1 MKVFALH
8 SKTQQFRITIF
19 LAAAVAVAL
28 PASGQ
33 ITLDANFDSGSLC
46 LIASDACDDNGV
58 ASSVSGNIVTLI
70 GRDNFNAGDWKWLYF
85 RASGVAGQAVQFR
98 IGDDFSTGGSNLNNH
113 AMVYSYDQETWRFF
127 DNNQRQSSL
136 VRYSFSNNAA
146 FTQNEVYVAYGLP
159 YPTSRV
165 DDKVAEWAA
174 TPYVAPLTSGFGS
187 LIIGQSPGGIDDI
200 GRSTAGQNL
209 YGFQITDEAYTAA
222 KQKIVLL
229 GGTHANETVGNW
241 TLEGLVD
248 FLVSDDLRAA
258 QLRQRAEF
266 YVYPM
271 SNPDGRY
278 AGMNRT
284 TVQVQNEDPNRVWDS
299 ASNYN
304 GQTDIR
310 AIGQSMRFDTGG
322 DVDYFVDFHSTV
334 NKNEAPYHF
343 GYILGSMQ
351 SPPFWQAV
359 LDREPELI
367 TQGASLIDFTGAKF
381 GRDELGAE
389 VSFTFET
396 QFMPGEN
403 TDRYQTLGENFGLAW
418 WDTLVNP
425 GDLNFDGVIDT
436 ADYLILATNAE
447 TDLDGLSPFE
457 AYAAGDL
464 NGDGRNSIEDFLEFK
479 SAYIALHGPA
489 AFAAMLQG
497 VPEPSVYC
505 SLSATF
511 VLLTAAP
518 IRKASADPFN
528 KTRLITGD

>member
-1 MKVFALH
+1 MTPLL
-8 SKTQQFRITIF
+8 R
-19 LAAAVAVAL
+19 LAVILAVAL
-28 PASGQ
+28 IVAPSAYGQ
-33 ITLDANFDSGSLC
+33 ITLDADFDSGSLC

-58 ASSVSGNIVTLI
+58 ASSVSGNTVTLV
-70 GRDNFNAGDWKWLYF
+70 GRDNFNAGDWKWVYF
-85 RASGVAGQAVQFR
+85 RASGVSGQAVQFR
-98 IGDDFSTGGSNLNNH
+98 IGDDFTTGGSNLNNH
-113 AMVYSYDQETWRFF
+113 AMVYSYDQQTWHFF

-136 VRYSFSNNAA
+136 GRYSFSNNTA

-165 DDKVAEWAA
+165 DDKVAEWDA

-187 LIIGQSPGGIDDI
+187 LVIGQSPGGIDDI
-200 GRSTAGQNL
+200 GRSIAGQSL
-209 YGFQITDEAYTAA
+209 YGFQITDSSSTAS

-258 QLRQRAEF
+258 QLRQRADF

-284 TVQVQNEDPNRVWDS
+284 TVQVQDEDPNRVWDS

-310 AIGQSMRFDTGG
+310 TIGQSMRFDTGG
-322 DVDYFVDFHSTV
+322 DVDYFIDFHSTV
-334 NKNEAPYHF
+334 NKNEVPYHF
-343 GYILGSMQ
+343 GYILSPMQ
-351 SPPFWQAV
+351 SSPFWQAV

-367 TQGASLIDFTGAKF
+367 TQGASLVDFTGAKF

-418 WDTLVNP
+418 WDTLVDQ
-425 GDLNFDGVIDT
+425 GDFNFDGVIDT
-436 ADYLILATNAE
+436 ADYLILAANAE
-447 TDLDGLSPFE
+447 TDLAGLSPLD

-464 NGDGRNSIEDFLEFK
+464 TGDGRNSIEDFIEFK
-479 SAYIALHGPA
+479 STYIALHGSA
-489 AFAAMLQG
+489 AFAAMVQG
-497 VPEPSVYC
+497 VPEPGALC
-505 SLSATF
+505 SFLTTMLLLSAAPYRSN
-511 VLLTAAP
+511 AAAAFTEPFP
-518 IRKASADPFN
+518 IS
-528 KTRLITGD
+528 GDRRHA